1 MAACG
6 QFFYAGF
13 VEQLTLDCYR
23 LAKFY
28 GLDPDMFL
36 AQPLSKIRR
45 HMYWTTKLVERMQ
58 AEQQD
63 AEHG

>member
-1 MAACG
+1 
-6 QFFYAGF
+6 